1 MKKLTYLVASA
12 VIAVSMLSSC
22 GGNKNANNDKNAPAT
37 EEKAA
42 ATENNQSAPAADPA
56 AEKAAADEKALASAT
71 EFFGWIK
78 AINGQDVTIANA
90 DGQEITVTIPNAGD
104 ELIEGA
110 PITIKYIEAEGAK
123 KAATDNE
130 KSVKLS
136 QNFKKLLGAWG
147 AGKDN
152 KEITFE
158 LRKSGKCKNV
168 GKGQSAKFKS
178 WRLKDDQTIEFEVE
192 ANGKSFFMPWTV
204 ENLTDN
210 QLFLKNGESKFEMN
224 RLDSNRE

>member
-1 MKKLTYLVASA
+1 MKKLTYLAASA
-12 VIAVSMLSSC
+12 VLAVSLLSSC

-37 EEKAA
+37 EQTATQEDAA
-42 ATENNQSAPAADPA
+42 AKAA
-56 AEKAAADEKALASAT
+56 AEKAAAEEKALAGAT

-78 AINGQDVTIANA
+78 SIDGKNVTIANA

-104 ELIEGA
+104 ELIEGS
-110 PITIKYIEAEGAK
+110 PITIKYIEVDGAK
-123 KAATDNE
+123 KSATDNE

-136 QNFKKLLGAWG
+136 QNFKKLLGKWG
-147 AGKDN
+147 TGKDN
-152 KEITFE
+152 AEITFE

-168 GKGQSAKFKS
+168 GKGQNAQFKS

-204 ENLTDN
+204 DGLADDEMNLV
-210 QLFLKNGESKFEMN
+210 NGESKLAMK
-224 RLDSNRE
+224 RIDSNRE

>member
-1 MKKLTYLVASA
+1 MKKFTYLAASA
-12 VIAVSMLSSC
+12 VLAVSMLASC

-37 EEKAA
+37 ENTAATQDDAAAKAASDKAA
-42 ATENNQSAPAADPA
+42 AEEQ
-56 AEKAAADEKALASAT
+56 ALANAT
-71 EFFGWIK
+71 EFFGWIQS
-78 AINGQDVTIANA
+78 IDGQNVTIKNA
-90 DGQEITVTIPNAGD
+90 DGQEIVVTIPNAGD

-110 PITIKYIEAEGAK
+110 PITIKYVEAEGAK

-136 QNFKKLLGAWG
+136 QNFKKLLGKWG

-152 KEITFE
+152 AEITFE
-158 LRKSGKCKNV
+158 LRKSGKCKRVEKKQNA
-168 GKGQSAKFKS
+168 QFKS

-204 ENLTDN
+204 DNLTDD
-210 QLFLKNGESKFEMN
+210 QLILKNGDSKLEMN